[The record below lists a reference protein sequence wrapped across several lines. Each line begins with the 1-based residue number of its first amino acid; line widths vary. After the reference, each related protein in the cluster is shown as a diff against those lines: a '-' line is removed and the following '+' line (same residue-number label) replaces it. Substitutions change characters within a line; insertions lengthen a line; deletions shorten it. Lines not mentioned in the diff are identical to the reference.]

1 MTILELREKRAKAWA
16 AAKAFLDSHRNEK
29 GVLSAEDD
37 AAYTRM
43 EKDILNQ
50 EEVIVFFGLSR
61 RKFYKLLKEGKGLPF
76 MARYGTSRLI
86 IRTEF
91 EKYLK
96 AHPELRRRA

>member
-1 MTILELREKRAKAWA
+1 MRKPEA
-16 AAKAFLDSHRNEK
+16 S
-29 GVLSAEDD
+29 
-37 AAYTRM
+37 
-43 EKDILNQ
+43 EKDILNK
-50 EEVIVFFGLSR
+50 EEAIVFFGLSR

-76 MARYGTSRLI
+76 MALYGTRRLI